1 MNAKLAKAKIEHA
14 RNVEIYEAAQRRVD
28 FIKWPVT
35 PERLV
40 AEMSVFAIEQL
51 DPAVREIE
59 QLEKIIESLE
69 AQLAQA
75 EDTVAQMRFEN

>member
-1 MNAKLAKAKIEHA
+1 MNEKLAKAKIEHA

-40 AEMSVFAIEQL
+40 AEMAVFAIEQL
-51 DPAVREIE
+51 DAGSPDGERPQKCPRCGKSKLAAKFEICC
-59 QLEKIIESLE
+59 
-69 AQLAQA
+69 
-75 EDTVAQMRFEN
+75 M